1 VILAATASTSIMLAA
16 YYRVT
21 QQPDCNKPH
30 HVYCDDDGEALPA
43 GHQESRNRTTRILM
57 ALFALAT
64 FLLSACNWAIQEHVS
79 GLAIITIAW
88 VLLSFELALDLSNTL
103 CR

>member
-1 VILAATASTSIMLAA
+1 
-16 YYRVT
+16 
-21 QQPDCNKPH
+21 
-30 HVYCDDDGEALPA
+30 
-43 GHQESRNRTTRILM
+43 M

-64 FLLSACNWAIQEHVS
+64 FLLSAWNWAIQENVS

-88 VLLSFELALDLSNTL
+88 VLLSFAPALDLSDTF